1 MSAQTTPVESPAV
14 PTLVRLR
21 GHELAVSVPLDSDAY
36 DTTGKLL
43 LRRGQI
49 VASEALAARLIA
61 RGVCRASSPRDGSL
75 HFPRGGMPTYGDQR
89 VVRGLVS
96 NLGMAF
102 EYPPCRMTGDA
113 PYVVQG
119 AIARESL
126 RATIDPEQLWPDTF
140 ALDEAAA
147 EAAPAAG

>member
-61 RGVCRASSPRDGSL
+61 
-75 HFPRGGMPTYGDQR
+75 RGGMPTYGDQR